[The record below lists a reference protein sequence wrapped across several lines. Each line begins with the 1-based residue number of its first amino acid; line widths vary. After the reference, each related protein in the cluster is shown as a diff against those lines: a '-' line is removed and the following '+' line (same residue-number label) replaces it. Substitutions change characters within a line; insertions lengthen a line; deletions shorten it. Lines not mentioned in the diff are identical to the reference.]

1 MEVQAYKLDFQTVH
15 FGNGN
20 LNESIGSFNAS
31 RLYSSLFLES
41 LKLNVDKEFLN
52 LSKSANFFLSDSF
65 PLKDGEFYLPK
76 PIGYPKIP
84 LNSES
89 TRETRRK
96 AKRSKKLRYIK
107 YTDME
112 DYVEGNCDVDKLDGT
127 DSFFS
132 KSTVVTKKGI
142 DPYEVG
148 ITNFKTSL
156 YILTIKHKLLDMLM
170 NSLQYSGIGG
180 KRSSG
185 YGRFTVEKL
194 DIPDEFSKN
203 IVVNDSEYGVYMT
216 LNTSI
221 PNNDELDAV
230 LPTAEYLLEK
240 SSGFAYSSTSRNLLR
255 KQDLYKF
262 AVGTTLTKTYNGNIF
277 DVRPDDFPHPVWN
290 YAKGLFYKLP
300 YLDRGR

>member
-52 LSKSANFFLSDSF
+52 LSKSANFFLIDSF

-84 LNSES
+84 LDSES

-216 LNTSI
+216 LSTSI
-221 PNNDELDAV
+221 PNNDELDSV

-277 DVRPDDFPHPVWN
+277 DVRPDGFSHPVWN

-300 YLDRGR
+300 LLDRRR

>member
-96 AKRSKKLRYIK
+96 AKKSKKLRYIK

-216 LNTSI
+216 LSTSI
-221 PNNDELDAV
+221 PNNDELDSV

-277 DVRPDDFPHPVWN
+277 DVRPDGFSHPVWN

-300 YLDRGR
+300 LLDRRR

>member
-31 RLYSSLFLES
+31 RLYSALFLES
-41 LKLNVDKEFLN
+41 LKLNVDKEFLD
-52 LSKSANFFLSDSF
+52 LSKSDNFLLSDSF

-76 PIGYPKIP
+76 PIGYPKMP

-89 TRETRRK
+89 TKETRRK
-96 AKRSKKLRYIK
+96 AKKSKKLRYIK
-107 YTDME
+107 YTDIE
-112 DYVEGNCDVDKLDGT
+112 DYVEGNCDVEKLDGI

-216 LNTSI
+216 LSTSI

-262 AVGTTLTKTYNGNIF
+262 TVGTTLTKTYNGNIF

>member
-216 LNTSI
+216 LSTSI

-300 YLDRGR
+300 YLDRER

>member
-180 KRSSG
+180 KQSSG

-216 LNTSI
+216 LSTSI

>member
-96 AKRSKKLRYIK
+96 AKKSKKLRYIK

-112 DYVEGNCDVDKLDGT
+112 DYIEGNCDVDKLDGT

-170 NSLQYSGIGG
+170 DSLQYSGIGG

-216 LNTSI
+216 LSTSI
-221 PNNDELDAV
+221 PNNDELDSV

-240 SSGFAYSSTSRNLLR
+240 SSGFAYSSTSRNLLK

-300 YLDRGR
+300 LLDRRR

>member
-15 FGNGN
+15 FGNGS

-96 AKRSKKLRYIK
+96 AKKSKKLRYIK

-112 DYVEGNCDVDKLDGT
+112 DYIEGNCDVDKLDGT

-170 NSLQYSGIGG
+170 DSLQYSGIGG

-216 LNTSI
+216 LSTSI

-240 SSGFAYSSTSRNLLR
+240 SSGFAYSSTSRNLLK

>member
-1 MEVQAYKLDFQTVH
+1 MEVHAYKLDFQTVH

-216 LNTSI
+216 LSTSI
-221 PNNDELDAV
+221 PNNDELDSV

-277 DVRPDDFPHPVWN
+277 DVRPDGFSHPVWN

-300 YLDRGR
+300 LLDRRR

>member
-132 KSTVVTKKGI
+132 KSKVVTKKGI

-216 LNTSI
+216 LSTSI

>member
-15 FGNGN
+15 FGNGS

-96 AKRSKKLRYIK
+96 AKKSKKLRYIK

-112 DYVEGNCDVDKLDGT
+112 DYIEGNCDIDKLDGT

-170 NSLQYSGIGG
+170 DSLQYSGIGG

-216 LNTSI
+216 LSTSI

-240 SSGFAYSSTSRNLLR
+240 SSGFAYSSTSRNLLK

-277 DVRPDDFPHPVWN
+277 DVRPDNFPHPVWN

>member
-20 LNESIGSFNAS
+20 LNESMGSFNAS

-216 LNTSI
+216 LSTSI

>member
-156 YILTIKHKLLDMLM
+156 YILTIKRKLLDMLM

-216 LNTSI
+216 LSTSI

>member
-15 FGNGN
+15 FGNVN

-156 YILTIKHKLLDMLM
+156 YILTIKHKLLDVLM

-216 LNTSI
+216 LSTSI
-221 PNNDELDAV
+221 PNNDELDSV

-277 DVRPDDFPHPVWN
+277 DVRPDGFSHPVWN

-300 YLDRGR
+300 LLDRRR